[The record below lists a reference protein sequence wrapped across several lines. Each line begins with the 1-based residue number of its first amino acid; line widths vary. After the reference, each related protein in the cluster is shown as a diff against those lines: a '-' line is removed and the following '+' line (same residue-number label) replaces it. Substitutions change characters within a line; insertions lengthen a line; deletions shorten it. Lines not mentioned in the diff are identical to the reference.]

1 MLHSSR
7 LFATVAVGLLGFAL
21 AAPAAV
27 ADPVKFDFWYGLSG
41 DLSNVVQQMC
51 SNFNKSQSDYQI
63 VCTSQTD
70 YDTNLQNTIAAF
82 RANKQPTVTQV
93 YDIGTATMLLSGA
106 VLPVYQLMADNG
118 YKVNWDDYIPGVK
131 LYYASSKGDL
141 WSMPFNSSTAVLYWN
156 VDAFKKIGKDAAPKT
171 WEEMAEDMK
180 ALKAA
185 GYDCPLATDIT
196 NNESWELM
204 EQFSAIH
211 NLPISTENDGY
222 DGLDA
227 KVMFNQTKF
236 VQMAQDLKDWYDQGL
251 VKIKDAKAG
260 ESYEA
265 AFADGHCQMTLDSIG
280 DHGTIGKTA
289 APDMHWATAELPMFA
304 GFERHNSIVGGA
316 SLWVL
321 KGKSDAEYKG
331 AAAFLNW
338 LSQPQQALFWSTE
351 TGYIPVTKSG
361 YDFMVK
367 SGFYDKPPFKGR
379 EVAVE
384 SLSEGTPTPLTR
396 GIRLTVMPQIRQ
408 EWGNAM
414 QAIFAGQISVQAGL
428 DQAAQRSDADL
439 AKAAAQYQGKTLP

>member
-1 MLHSSR
+1 MLLSSR
-7 LFATVAVGLLGFAL
+7 LFTVA
-21 AAPAAV
+21 AAGTLSLMSMGSSAF
-27 ADPVKFDFWYGLSG
+27 ADPAKFDFWYGLSG

-51 SNFNKSQSDYQI
+51 SNFNKSQSDYQV

-82 RANKQPTVTQV
+82 RANKQPTLTQI
-93 YDIGTATMLLSGA
+93 YDVGTATMLLSGA
-106 VLPVYQLMADNG
+106 VMPAYQLMADNG
-118 YKVNWDDYIPGVK
+118 YKINWNDYIPGVK
-131 LYYASSKGDL
+131 SYYASSKGDL

-156 VDAFKKIGKDAAPKT
+156 KDAFKKIGKDAPPAT
-171 WEEMAEDMK
+171 WEEVGADVK

-211 NLPISTENDGY
+211 NLPIATQNDGY

-227 KVMFNQTKF
+227 KVAFNQTKF
-236 VQMAQDLKDWYDQGL
+236 VQMVKDLKGWYDQGL
-251 VKIKDAKAG
+251 VQIKAAKAG
-260 ESYEA
+260 ESYVA
-265 AFADGHCQMTLDSIG
+265 AFADGHCQMTLDSLG
-280 DHGTIGKTA
+280 DHGTLGTPA
-289 APDMHWATAELPMFA
+289 APGMNCGTAELPIYA
-304 GFERHNSIVGGA
+304 GTERHNSIVGGA

-331 AAAFLNW
+331 AAAFLDW
-338 LSQPQQALFWSTE
+338 IAQPEQALFWSTN

-361 YDFMVK
+361 YDFMTK
-367 SGFYDKPPFKGR
+367 SGFYEKPIYKGR
-379 EVAVE
+379 EVAVQ

-396 GIRLTVMPQIRQ
+396 GIRLAVMPQIRQ

-414 QAIFAGQISVQAGL
+414 QAIFAGQVGVQAGL
-428 DQAAQRSDADL
+428 DDAAQRSDADL
-439 AKAAAQYQGKTLP
+439 AKAAAQYKGKTLP